1 MGDDLSRY
9 RGDNVTA
16 PTRATPYG
24 ASRLAPAIDLV
35 DTARQI
41 AEADQVIGT
50 VVNAKLEVIAE
61 QIRHLQAQARD
72 VLQRAMDDAQM
83 HRAECRFRKK
93 AGETYFLYRRG
104 DGSRYFSMLSPR
116 DWNGEPPHESMG
128 AYRLE
133 ADMSWSSAEDAK
145 PPTPEMLRALAG
157 VEIA

>member
-16 PTRATPYG
+16 PARAAPYG
-24 ASRLAPAIDLV
+24 TSRLAPAIDLV

-41 AEADQVIGT
+41 AEADNVIGT

-61 QIRHLQAQARD
+61 QIRHLQQQARE

-83 HRAECRFRKK
+83 HRAECRFRKRV
-93 AGETYFLYRRG
+93 GETYFLYRRG
-104 DGSRYFSMLSPR
+104 DATQYFSMLSPD
-116 DWNGEPPHESMG
+116 DWNGEPPHEPMG

-133 ADMSWSSAEDAK
+133 ADMSWSPAEHAK
-145 PPTPEMLRALAG
+145 PPTTEMLRALAG
-157 VEIA
+157 VELG